1 MGYIVT
7 WYTLADRLTLLAL
20 RVSCDLDLLCC
31 AEVCL
36 SRAGR
41 ITHAVIRTGN
51 LDEEGLSS
59 PYTTI
64 PNTKINDEDAAQL
77 ALEAAQQY
85 ASI

>member
-1 MGYIVT
+1 M
-7 WYTLADRLTLLAL
+7 
-20 RVSCDLDLLCC
+20 
-31 AEVCL
+31 
-36 SRAGR
+36 
-41 ITHAVIRTGN
+41 IRTGN

-85 ASI
+85 AIIDAFPMS